1 MLIDKTKG
9 RTAMTNTVAPKE
21 DFQEFYNKYLTTG
34 LKSEIK
40 RIVEDVQDGYFMT
53 KADLQAWSRDYDIIS
68 KAVNEIVEQH
78 KEESGRNI
86 LKAILL
92 NMPEQYKLNNRATVE
107 QVDNGECDVL
117 DYEYNDIIIT
127 VGLWNSAHPQADV
140 TDIHVMPDVECF
152 AKHHADSNYLLIG
165 SIRQALKQV

>member
-1 MLIDKTKG
+1 
-9 RTAMTNTVAPKE
+9 MTNTVAPKE

-34 LKSEIK
+34 LKGEIK
-40 RIVEDVQDGYFMT
+40 RIVKDVQDGYFMT
-53 KADLQAWSRDYDIIS
+53 KADLQAWARDYDIIS

-92 NMPEQYKLNNRATVE
+92 NMPEQYKLNNRVTAE
-107 QVDNGECDVL
+107 QIDSGECDVL

-152 AKHHADSNYLLIG
+152 ANRYTDSNYLLIG

>member
-1 MLIDKTKG
+1 
-9 RTAMTNTVAPKE
+9 MTNTVVPKE
-21 DFQEFYNKYLTTG
+21 FFQEHYGKYSTEG

-53 KADLQAWSRDYDIIS
+53 KADLQAWARDYDIIS

-92 NMPEQYKLNNRATVE
+92 NMPEQYKLNNRATAE
-107 QVDNGECDVL
+107 QIDNGECDVL

-140 TDIHVMPDVECF
+140 TDIHIMPDVECF
-152 AKHHADSNYLLIG
+152 AKHYADSNYLLIG